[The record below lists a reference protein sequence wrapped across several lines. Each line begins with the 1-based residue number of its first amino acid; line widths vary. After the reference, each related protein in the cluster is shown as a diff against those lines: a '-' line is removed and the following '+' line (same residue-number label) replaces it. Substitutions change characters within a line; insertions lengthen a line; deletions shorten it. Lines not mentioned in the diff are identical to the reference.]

1 MADLVYCSTSLLF
14 FDISLLHYCIGLRSS
29 IIFYLFSRDIYFS
42 LGISL
47 SSSMFSLSL
56 STTSDI
62 LRWSVQDFSD
72 FISNCTINQIT
83 NCFCL
88 FLHCSFWSSYKC
100 ICNRLSRMIKKCLS
114 IFSTSIFTHIFSN
127 VVFAIFIS
135 SLNWIMVHFF
145 IFYTLFNKKSII
157 YFILCL

>member
-1 MADLVYCSTSLLF
+1 MADLVYCLTSLLF
-14 FDISLLHYCIGLRSS
+14 FDIPLLHYCISVRSS
-29 IIFYLFSRDIYFS
+29 IIFYLFSGDIYFS

-56 STTSDI
+56 STTSGI
-62 LRWSVQDFSD
+62 LWWRIQDFPD

-88 FLHCSFWSSYKC
+88 FLHCSFWSSYKG

-114 IFSTSIFTHIFSN
+114 IFSTSIFTHMFSN
-127 VVFAIFIS
+127 VVSAIFIS
-135 SLNWIMVHFF
+135 SLNWIIVHFF
-145 IFYTLFNKKSII
+145 LYSI
-157 YFILCL
+157 L